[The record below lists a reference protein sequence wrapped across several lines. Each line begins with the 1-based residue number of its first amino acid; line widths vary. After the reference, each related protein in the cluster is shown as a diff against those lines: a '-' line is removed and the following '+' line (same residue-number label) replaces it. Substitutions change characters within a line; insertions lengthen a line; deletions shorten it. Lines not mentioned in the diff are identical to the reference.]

1 MLRVFFGDEGIADRP
16 LDADRGIVPQDAA
29 FLLRTVEI
37 TALVEELNS
46 FGQRQESVCKSGRN
60 EQLILLFRGKIHA
73 RPLSEVWRAHP
84 DVHGDIQRLA
94 LNHAAQFGLRMG
106 PLIMESPQRPL
117 YGTGV
122 VILDEVVRDAKLC
135 ELGLVV
141 SFHEKTARVAENI
154 GEELPDSRER
164 CVQSLQ
170 RGNGLGGSA
179 LRSGDPFP
187 GVTLSDYPIHRI
199 MHSKYRRD
207 KPQKLN
213 SVGLSNQTGARKR
226 YAPADCS
233 TGPNKRDG
241 AQPWDNPSWGSEE
254 SGGRS
259 APNRNSRFG
268 PLARASQCFFYP

>member
-46 FGQRQESVCKSGRN
+46 LGQRQVSVCKSGRN

-106 PLIMESPQRPL
+106 PLIMEPPQRPL

-141 SFHEKTARVAENI
+141 SFHEKTAQVAENI
-154 GEELPDSRER
+154 RAELPDSRER

-170 RGNGLGGSA
+170 RVNGLGGS
-179 LRSGDPFP
+179 
-187 GVTLSDYPIHRI
+187 
-199 MHSKYRRD
+199 
-207 KPQKLN
+207 
-213 SVGLSNQTGARKR
+213 
-226 YAPADCS
+226 
-233 TGPNKRDG
+233 GPWQRHTED
-241 AQPWDNPSWGSEE
+241 
-254 SGGRS
+254 
-259 APNRNSRFG
+259 
-268 PLARASQCFFYP
+268 

>member
-106 PLIMESPQRPL
+106 PLIMEPPQRPL

-135 ELGLVV
+135 E
-141 SFHEKTARVAENI
+141 
-154 GEELPDSRER
+154 GEM
-164 CVQSLQ
+164 
-170 RGNGLGGSA
+170 A
-179 LRSGDPFP
+179 L
-187 GVTLSDYPIHRI
+187 
-199 MHSKYRRD
+199 
-207 KPQKLN
+207 
-213 SVGLSNQTGARKR
+213 
-226 YAPADCS
+226 ADR
-233 TGPNKRDG
+233 P
-241 AQPWDNPSWGSEE
+241 
-254 SGGRS
+254 
-259 APNRNSRFG
+259 FG
-268 PLARASQCFFYP
+268 PAILLQ

>member
-46 FGQRQESVCKSGRN
+46 LGQRQVSVCKSGRN

-106 PLIMESPQRPL
+106 PLIMEPPQRPL

-135 ELGLVV
+135 ELTQRISL
-141 SFHEKTARVAENI
+141 I
-154 GEELPDSRER
+154 LPTPSCRG
-164 CVQSLQ
+164 QSISLQ
-170 RGNGLGGSA
+170 S
-179 LRSGDPFP
+179 PP
-187 GVTLSDYPIHRI
+187 Q
-199 MHSKYRRD
+199 RRRV
-207 KPQKLN
+207 PHC
-213 SVGLSNQTGARKR
+213 
-226 YAPADCS
+226 ADS
-233 TGPNKRDG
+233 I
-241 AQPWDNPSWGSEE
+241 W
-254 SGGRS
+254 
-259 APNRNSRFG
+259 
-268 PLARASQCFFYP
+268 